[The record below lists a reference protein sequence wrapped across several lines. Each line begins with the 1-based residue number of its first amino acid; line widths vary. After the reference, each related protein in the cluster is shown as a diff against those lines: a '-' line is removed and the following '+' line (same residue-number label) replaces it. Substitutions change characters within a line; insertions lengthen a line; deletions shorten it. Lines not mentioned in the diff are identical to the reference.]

1 MIEELIEKL
10 TPFDLDDVFIH
21 SCKLGKSAMVE
32 KIMKYAINSKNEFP
46 PHHWNGRKAFL
57 EAIENDQIKMAEL
70 FINHSSV
77 LKIDFPPKNWN
88 ANEAFDIAVSE
99 GKPELVEMLIKFSDT
114 LNVALPPKNWNGNK
128 AFMSFCN
135 EGKSSM
141 VKVLIKH
148 SAKLEIDL
156 NPKVND
162 GWTSFP
168 LAYIKFC
175 EDLELEKML
184 KMHFSEERV
193 LLDND
198 SKYIHTYI
206 EFPPKYWNPNKILT
220 TSIQKGQ
227 SDLLDVLIKH
237 STDLNIDIP
246 PKNWH
251 GNEAF
256 RKACKEGH
264 LKMSEVLIR
273 HASKLKI
280 DLSSKVNFGWT
291 YFPLDDIDKNI
302 ISR

>member
-1 MIEELIEKL
+1 MVEELIEKL
-10 TPFDLDDVFIH
+10 TPFDRDDVFIQ

-32 KIMKYAINSKNEFP
+32 KIIRYSSNLKIEFP
-46 PHHWNGRKAFL
+46 PHHWNGKKAFL
-57 EAIENDQIKMAEL
+57 EAIENDQIKLTEL
-70 FINHSSV
+70 FINQSSV

-88 ANEAFDIAVSE
+88 ANEAFKIAVSD
-99 GKPELVEMLIKFSDT
+99 GKSELVEMLVKFSAILD
-114 LNVALPPKNWNGNK
+114 VALPPKNWNGNK
-128 AFMSFCN
+128 AFLNACN

-141 VKVLIKH
+141 VKVLIKY

-156 NPKVND
+156 NPKVNE

-175 EDLELEKML
+175 EDLKLEHML
-184 KMHFSEERV
+184 KMHFSEQKV
-193 LLDND
+193 LLDDNG
-198 SKYIHTYI
+198 KYIQTYI

-246 PKNWH
+246 SKDWH

-256 RKACKEGH
+256 RVACKEGQSE
-264 LKMSEVLIR
+264 MSENL
-273 HASKLKI
+273 
-280 DLSSKVNFGWT
+280 NFNDPA
-291 YFPLDDIDKNI
+291 FKEPELQISI
-302 ISR
+302 II